1 MPAIH
6 LAADRNNLDELK
18 QLVLSGDADI
28 NEKDSDEWTALHWA
42 AWNGHLPMVQ
52 WMVEEGGAD
61 VTARERSGYT
71 PLLHAV
77 MYGRVDITSYLL
89 HKGGADIADTLNDG
103 RTVWNRFKFT
113 CEHFGG
119 TPQQKADLY
128 SILRCF
134 GSPVPDSDTFIAS
147 IENPRGYFTPAH
159 REMLVQTERAHSHPL
174 LLRYRAHR
182 LDLLCR
188 ERDGGSDC
196 TRILIPDLQNIVLE
210 YLLSCDSLV
219 QYLSA
224 EELLAEAVVAEA
236 QAAEEWGRERGMRM
250 VRQRRE

>member
-1 MPAIH
+1 M
-6 LAADRNNLDELK
+6 L
-18 QLVLSGDADI
+18 
-28 NEKDSDEWTALHWA
+28 
-42 AWNGHLPMVQ
+42 Q

-61 VTARERSGYT
+61 VAARDDDGWTA
-71 PLLHAV
+71 LLHAV
-77 MYGRVDITSYLL
+77 DNGNTNIVSWLL
-89 HKGGADIADTLNDG
+89 HKGGADITDTANNG
-103 RTVWNRFKFT
+103 TTVWSGLKWRCGFRFP
-113 CEHFGG
+113 G
-119 TPQQKADLY
+119 TPQQTADLY

-134 GSPVPDSDTFIAS
+134 GSPVPNPDAFIAIIS
-147 IENPRGYFTPAH
+147 NALGRFPPAH

-182 LDLLCR
+182 LDLLGW
-188 ERDGGSDC
+188 EQGSDC

-210 YLLSCDSLV
+210 YLMSCDSLV

-224 EELLAEAVVAEA
+224 EELLAEAVMAEA